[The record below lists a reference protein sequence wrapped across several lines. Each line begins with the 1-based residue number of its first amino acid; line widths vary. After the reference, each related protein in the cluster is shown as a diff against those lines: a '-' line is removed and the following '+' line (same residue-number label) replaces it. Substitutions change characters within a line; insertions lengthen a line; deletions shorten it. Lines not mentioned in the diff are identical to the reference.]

1 MANIEATPEMMNN
14 IANDL
19 GKKIEQWNT
28 AVKAIYDMQA
38 ELDGIFEGAARESLK
53 AMMERDRPSYNAL
66 SELLLLTKIRS
77 LRLRQI
83 LRLQISRVQT
93 FLSDVF

>member
-28 AVKAIYDMQA
+28 AVKAIYYMQA

-66 SELLLLTKIRS
+66 SELLTTYKN
-77 LRLRQI
+77 QI
-83 LRLQISRVQT
+83 VKAAADFAAADQQGADL
-93 FLSDVF
+93 FK

>member
-66 SELLLLTKIRS
+66 SELLTTYKN
-77 LRLRQI
+77 QI
-83 LRLQISRVQT
+83 VKAAADFAAADQQGADL
-93 FLSDVF
+93 FK